1 MMNFERIDTKDN
13 FEQLTLDKAFERA
26 KTIIEKAEIQ
36 PEDFGDVYDADE
48 IRDDIQYVER
58 IERRIEEQETSEQKK
73 HKKLATVFEAIV
85 HEHAEL
91 SEWFGPD
98 AETIKPSRYDDIK
111 NGVDTIAELKEGGK
125 SVTHLAMGIDVTFS
139 VDAEKKFKRIKQEI
153 ENGTLA
159 EVKYFHSEYM
169 EVRERLSNVPRVVIG
184 ADEKTI
190 RELSTLWL
198 EGRKKELGNHPI
210 QFQILEEIADQ
221 LKVYKAYAE
230 TVGQP
235 GLAAMYEKVMRSVR
249 DIRKKKGMTMKDSGA
264 RDSVFYTLEENL
276 GIFK

>member
-1 MMNFERIDTKDN
+1 MNFERIDSKNN
-13 FEQLTLDKAFERA
+13 FEQLTLEKAFEKA
-26 KTIIEKAEIQ
+26 KSIIEEAEIK
-36 PEDFGDVYDADE
+36 PEDFNDVYSADE
-48 IRDDIQYVER
+48 IRNDVQYVER
-58 IERRIEEQETSEQKK
+58 MEKKFEDQHTPEQKK
-73 HKKLATVFEAIV
+73 HNKLATVFEAIV

-139 VDAEKKFKRIKQEI
+139 HDAEKKFRRIKQEI
-153 ENGTLA
+153 EQGTLA

-169 EVRERLSNVPRVVIG
+169 GIRERLLNIPRVVIG

-190 RELSTLWL
+190 RELSVMWL
-198 EGRKKELGNHPI
+198 EGKKRELGSHPI

-230 TVGQP
+230 TVNRP
-235 GLAAMYEKVMRSVR
+235 DIAAMYEKAMRSVR
-249 DIRKKKGMTMKDSGA
+249 DIRKKKGAMMKDFGV
-264 RDSVFYTLEENL
+264 RDSVFYALEENL
-276 GIFK
+276 SIFK

>member
-1 MMNFERIDTKDN
+1 MNFERIDSKNN
-13 FEQLTLDKAFERA
+13 FEQLTLDKAFEKA
-26 KTIIEKAEIQ
+26 KSIIEEAEIK
-36 PEDFGDVYDADE
+36 PEDFSDVYGTDE
-48 IRDDIQYVER
+48 IRNDVQYVER
-58 IERRIEEQETSEQKK
+58 MEREFEDRETLEQKK

-139 VDAEKKFKRIKQEI
+139 HDAEKKFKRIKQEI

-169 EVRERLSNVPRVVIG
+169 GVRERLPNVPRVVIG

-190 RELSTLWL
+190 RELSAMWL
-198 EGRKKELGNHPI
+198 EGRKRELGNHPI

-230 TVGQP
+230 TVHRP
-235 GLAAMYEKVMRSVR
+235 DIAAMYEKAMRSIR
-249 DIRKKKGMTMKDSGA
+249 DIRKKKGATMKDSGA
-264 RDSVFYTLEENL
+264 RDSVFYALEENL
-276 GIFK
+276 SLFK